1 MARNVYSSNR
11 VFDTR
16 VRQLIDNIMMSKSS
30 GMGVRVHHTIKEFG
44 DVSGWVH
51 CHGVAW
57 RRHGEAKTAFAK
69 VHNGEVLTREDER
82 HLCNLA
88 ATSLTV
94 RLSPTKLKVKF
105 KDLDN
110 NKRAEDIAALA
121 KHFQVHT
128 CTTKCV
134 WEDKREGCYYLFPR
148 LPSEYFLITAV
159 PPNVS
164 GTFEIEER
172 SYFLEECEKVKKSV
186 GETILN
192 LKDSGQLHT
201 TNLLCL
207 LLEALGDVD
216 SELPNQGCYR
226 WKGGIFPQG
235 RKFGEWQEIIGSEHP
250 HKARHKILFA
260 VYYTA
265 LSTATRISPETESLI
280 NELVLVRDVN
290 EVFVATYNPY
300 LLEAMRSNME
310 VNLVLYTP
318 EVVLRYITKGKK
330 TTGTQLTTIR
340 ELKKDDTFANRKD
353 IINRLKYMRE
363 VSEAEAY
370 YRLDPELTLS
380 STNLSVDWVNTAFP
394 QTRTASYKLDDG
406 NEGVSLPGRPG
417 CYVRTSGLLDK
428 YEKK

>member
-88 ATSLTV
+88 ASSLSV

-105 KDLDN
+105 TDLDDH
-110 NKRAEDIAALA
+110 RAEDIISVARHL
-121 KHFQVHT
+121 QVHT
-128 CTTKCV
+128 CTAKCD
-134 WEDKREGCYYLFPR
+134 WDDGREGCYYLFPR

-159 PPNVS
+159 PPNGS
-164 GTFEIEER
+164 TPFEIEER
-172 SYFLEECEKVKKSV
+172 NFFLKECEKIKNSV
-186 GETILN
+186 CRTILS
-192 LKDSGQLHT
+192 LKDSGKLNT
-201 TNLLCL
+201 TNLLQL
-207 LLEALGDVD
+207 LLEAIGDVD
-216 SELPNQGCYR
+216 VELPNQGCYK
-226 WKGGIFPQG
+226 WKAGIFPQG
-235 RKFGEWQEIIGSEHP
+235 RTFEEWQQIIGSKHP

-265 LSTATRISPETESLI
+265 LSTATRISPETEALI
-280 NELVLVRDVN
+280 NELVLVRDVY

-318 EVVLRYITKGKK
+318 EVVLKYITKRKK
-330 TTGTQLTTIR
+330 TSSTQLATVR
-340 ELKKDDTFANRKD
+340 ELKHDDTFAHRRD
-353 IINRLKYMRE
+353 IINRLKHMRE
-363 VSEAEAY
+363 VTEAEAY
-370 YRLDPELTLS
+370 FRLDPDLTLS
-380 STNLSVDWVNTAFP
+380 STNLSVEWVNTAFP
-394 QTRTASYKLDDG
+394 QTRTASYRLDEGGD
-406 NEGVSLPGRPG
+406 GVSLPGRPG
-417 CYVRTSGLLDK
+417 FYVRTSGLLDK
-428 YEKK
+428 YEQK